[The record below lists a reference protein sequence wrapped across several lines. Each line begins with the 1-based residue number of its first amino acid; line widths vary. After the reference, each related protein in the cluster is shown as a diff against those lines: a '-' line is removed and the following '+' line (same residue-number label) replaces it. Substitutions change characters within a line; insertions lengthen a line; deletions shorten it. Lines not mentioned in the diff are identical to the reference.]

1 MVNDGCNEVIVYF
14 CEGMRVLMSI
24 LLMLLLGW
32 QCLAKVGI
40 VAWYELNKEYVAKYL
55 CENKNKPELKCCGKC
70 YLQKKLNKVTDVQST
85 SPKAPNKTEKYE
97 VSECVLPEPVTL
109 AEYKCSVR
117 VSDYNGSKKDFYFSI
132 FSSSIFHPP
141 SVG

>member
-1 MVNDGCNEVIVYF
+1 MA
-14 CEGMRVLMSI
+14 I

-40 VAWYELNKEYVAKYL
+40 VAWYELNKEYVAKYH

-70 YLQKKLNKVTDVQST
+70 YLQKKLNKVTDVQNT
-85 SPKAPNKTEKYE
+85 NQKAPNKTEKYE
-97 VSECVLPEPVTL
+97 VSECVLPEQMVL
-109 AEYKCSVR
+109 SAGMCGRR
-117 VSDYNGSKKDFYFSI
+117 VSDYNGCKKDFYFSI
-132 FSSSIFHPP
+132 FSSSVFHPP